1 MAQQFHNG
9 GGHKGDVTVSNRDS
23 TRYAVI
29 SPPFSGKHAK
39 PQTVQA
45 KLKRKMR
52 WKLRNA

>member
-23 TRYAVI
+23 ARYAI
-29 SPPFSGKHAK
+29 INPPFSGKHAK

-45 KLKRKMR
+45 KLKRKMH
-52 WKLRNA
+52 WKLRHA